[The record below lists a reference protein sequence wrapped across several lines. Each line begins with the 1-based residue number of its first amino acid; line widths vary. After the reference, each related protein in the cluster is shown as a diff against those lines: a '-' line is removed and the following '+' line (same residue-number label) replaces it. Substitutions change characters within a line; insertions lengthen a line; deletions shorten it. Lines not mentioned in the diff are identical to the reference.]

1 MKYFL
6 IFLSCL
12 AALQCNSQKNEDPRL
27 IGQWE
32 GTLKDAQTE
41 NPIGKI
47 VLEFTKDGKFV
58 QYVGEGNSQ
67 NIIQSTYTAQN
78 NTIIATDN
86 ANEKDESRYTIK
98 NDTLI
103 ITYEGIENKYVKGKQ

>member
-103 ITYEGIENKYVKGKQ
+103 INYEGIENKYVKRKQ

>member
-1 MKYFL
+1 MKYLL

-27 IGQWE
+27 FGQWE

-41 NPIGKI
+41 KPIGKI
-47 VLEFTKDGKFV
+47 VLEFTKDGRFV
-58 QYVGEGNSQ
+58 QYVGQGNSQ
-67 NIIQSTYTAQN
+67 NIIPSTYTAQN
-78 NTIIATDN
+78 NTIISTDK
-86 ANEKDESRYTIK
+86 ANEKDESHYTIK

-103 ITYEGIENKYVKGKQ
+103 ITYEGIENKYVKRK